1 MTYTK
6 PELREVGLAEDVV
19 LLFGERSIDNPAT
32 EDLQTP

>member
-19 LLFGERSIDNPAT
+19 LFLGAGDPDNIST
-32 EDLQTP
+32 EDQQL